1 MNPCRICGADTN
13 LFTEIYDPNAGKAA
27 DIYLCPE
34 HHRRLLAAI
43 RREIAHM
50 LWMGADPD
58 RIGNCR
64 YCGHQRGWDDQGF
77 GVGEWICALDDTP
90 EGCPEC
96 EGNGPCPGWI
106 PQEGSA

>member
-1 MNPCRICGADTN
+1 MT
-13 LFTEIYDPNAGKAA
+13 
-27 DIYLCPE
+27 
-34 HHRRLLAAI
+34 
-43 RREIAHM
+43 
-50 LWMGADPD
+50 D
-58 RIGNCR
+58 RSCR

-96 EGNGPCPGWI
+96 DDNGDCPGWI